1 MGYLEKIIL
10 QEDTRNISKLKE
22 FLHEN
27 FLDEAAKKISTKKGK
42 VFIVTGFFISYA
54 NSPETDGP
62 PGAVAIGFALKQLG
76 FEIIYITDKWS
87 FSMIKGLLS
96 EKDTLINFPVTSHSE
111 SDSFSKKLIEKY
123 SPSMVISIERAS
135 LVEDG
140 TYRNWKQEDV
150 SKYNAKIDYLFTPSL
165 YSIGIGDGG
174 NEIGMGNLS
183 EKIKSIKGLPDQPSI
198 TKVDDLII
206 SSCSNWG
213 AFGLIAAISKI
224 KKQNL
229 LLSVEQVKKIII
241 KSVDLGAVEG
251 LSGKKIYAVD
261 GRGLKEDSKCLDQL
275 HNYIDLVI

>member
-1 MGYLEKIIL
+1 MAYLEKIIL
-10 QEDTRNISKLKE
+10 QKDTRNISKLKE
-22 FLHEN
+22 FLHKD
-27 FLDEAAKKISTKKGK
+27 FLDKAAKKISTKNGK

-62 PGAVAIGFALKQLG
+62 PGALAIGNALKQLG

-87 FSMIKGLLS
+87 YSMMKGLLYA
-96 EKDTLINFPVTSHSE
+96 EDTLINFPVTSHEE

-123 SPSMVISIERAS
+123 SPSIVISIERAS

-150 SKYNAKIDYLFTPSL
+150 SEYNAKIDYLFKPSL

-174 NEIGMGNLS
+174 NEIGMGNLA
-183 EKIKSIKGLPDQPSI
+183 EKIKSIKGLPDQPSV

-213 AFGLIAAISKI
+213 AFGLIAALSKI

-229 LLSVEQVKKIII
+229 LLSVDQVKQIII

-251 LSGKKIYAVD
+251 LSGDKIYAVD
-261 GRGLKEDSKCLDQL
+261 GRGLKEDSECLNQL
-275 HNYIDLVI
+275 HNYLDEII